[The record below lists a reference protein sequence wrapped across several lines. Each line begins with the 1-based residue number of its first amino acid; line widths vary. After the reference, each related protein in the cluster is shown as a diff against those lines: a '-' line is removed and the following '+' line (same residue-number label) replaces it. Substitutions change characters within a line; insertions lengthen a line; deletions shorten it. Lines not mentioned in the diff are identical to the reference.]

1 VNDFVI
7 NTNNDIDHKITKF
20 VIKNRKKQF
29 YNYPKKMNRI
39 NQLLDFLEKE
49 PNDNFLLYAIATEY
63 LKTDT
68 QKAVEYFEN
77 LLQNHADY
85 IPTYYHAAELYAN
98 LEEYKKANKTYLKGI
113 EMCQELIKK
122 AQEQNIEIDKVT
134 LKSLQE
140 LKSAYEL
147 FLMEFEDDF

>member
-1 VNDFVI
+1 MSFILQI
-7 NTNNDIDHKITKF
+7 NL
-20 VIKNRKKQF
+20 
-29 YNYPKKMNRI
+29 YYKMNRI
-39 NQLLDFLEKE
+39 NQLLEFLEKE
-49 PNDNFLLYAIATEY
+49 PNDTFLLYAIATEY

-68 QKAVEYFEN
+68 QKALAYFEN
-77 LLQNHADY
+77 LLQNHSDY

-98 LEEYKKANKTYLKGI
+98 LEEYKKANQTYLKGI
-113 EMCQELIKK
+113 EICQLKVEKVQK
-122 AQEQNIEIDKVT
+122 QNKEIDKVT

>member
-1 VNDFVI
+1 M
-7 NTNNDIDHKITKF
+7 K
-20 VIKNRKKQF
+20 
-29 YNYPKKMNRI
+29 RI
-39 NQLLDFLEKE
+39 EQLLEFLKKE
-49 PNDNFLLYAIATEY
+49 PNDTFLLYAIATEY

-68 QKAVEYFEN
+68 QKALEYYAN
-77 LLQNHADY
+77 LLQNHSDY

-98 LEEYKKANKTYLKGI
+98 LEEYQKANAVYLKGI
-113 EMCQELIKK
+113 ELCEGKIKK

-147 FLMEFEDDF
+147 FLMEFEDEF